1 MSANPVIEF
10 IDLKAQ
16 RQHIGKAM
24 DEAILKVVH
33 DGNYILGEQV
43 GEFEAGLAAFCGA
56 KHAIGVANGT
66 DALRRLQSRSYDL
79 MISDTDMPGMNG
91 TDLMHAVRA
100 DEKLKALPV
109 ILMLAVGAAKQDVL
123 NAVALGIS
131 GFIIKPFR
139 PEQLRAQIR
148 KVMGW

>member
-1 MSANPVIEF
+1 MAHILIVDDQANVRTAVLQLLLSCNRTDLT
-10 IDLKAQ
+10 IDQAT
-16 RQHIGKAM
+16 
-24 DEAILKVVH
+24 
-33 DGNYILGEQV
+33 
-43 GEFEAGLAAFCGA
+43 
-56 KHAIGVANGT
+56 NGT

-79 MISDTDMPGMNG
+79 MISDTEMPGMNG
-91 TDLMHAVRA
+91 ADLMRAVRA

-139 PEQLRAQIR
+139 PEQLRAQIK

>member
-1 MSANPVIEF
+1 MANILIVDDQANVRTAVLQLLLSCNRTDLT
-10 IDLKAQ
+10 IDQAT
-16 RQHIGKAM
+16 
-24 DEAILKVVH
+24 
-33 DGNYILGEQV
+33 
-43 GEFEAGLAAFCGA
+43 
-56 KHAIGVANGT
+56 NGT

>member
-1 MSANPVIEF
+1 MAHILIVDDQANVRTAVLQLLLSCNRTDLN
-10 IDLKAQ
+10 IDQATN
-16 RQHIGKAM
+16 
-24 DEAILKVVH
+24 
-33 DGNYILGEQV
+33 GN
-43 GEFEAGLAAFCGA
+43 
-56 KHAIGVANGT
+56 
-66 DALRRLQSRSYDL
+66 DALRRLQSRNYDL

-100 DEKLKALPV
+100 DEKLKSLPV
-109 ILMLAVGAAKQDVL
+109 ILMLAVGAGKQDVL

-139 PEQLRAQIR
+139 PEQLRAQIK

>member
-1 MSANPVIEF
+1 MVHILIVDDQANVRTAVLQLLLSCNRTDLT
-10 IDLKAQ
+10 IDQAT
-16 RQHIGKAM
+16 
-24 DEAILKVVH
+24 
-33 DGNYILGEQV
+33 
-43 GEFEAGLAAFCGA
+43 
-56 KHAIGVANGT
+56 NGT

-91 TDLMHAVRA
+91 ADLMRAVRG
-100 DEKLKALPV
+100 DEKLKELPA
-109 ILMLAVGAAKQDVL
+109 ILMLAVGAGKQDVL

-139 PEQLRAQIR
+139 PEQLRAQIK

>member
-1 MSANPVIEF
+1 MAHILIVDDQANVRTAVLQLLLSCNRTDLN
-10 IDLKAQ
+10 IDQATN
-16 RQHIGKAM
+16 
-24 DEAILKVVH
+24 
-33 DGNYILGEQV
+33 GN
-43 GEFEAGLAAFCGA
+43 
-56 KHAIGVANGT
+56 
-66 DALRRLQSRSYDL
+66 DALRRLQSRNYDL

-100 DEKLKALPV
+100 DEKLKSLPV

-139 PEQLRAQIR
+139 PEQLRAQIK

>member
-1 MSANPVIEF
+1 MAHILIVDDQANVRTAVLQLLLSCNRTDLT
-10 IDLKAQ
+10 IDQAT
-16 RQHIGKAM
+16 
-24 DEAILKVVH
+24 
-33 DGNYILGEQV
+33 
-43 GEFEAGLAAFCGA
+43 
-56 KHAIGVANGT
+56 NGT

-100 DEKLKALPV
+100 DEKLKELPV

>member
-1 MSANPVIEF
+1 MAHILIVDDQANGRTAVLQLLLSCNRTDLT
-10 IDLKAQ
+10 IDQAT
-16 RQHIGKAM
+16 
-24 DEAILKVVH
+24 
-33 DGNYILGEQV
+33 
-43 GEFEAGLAAFCGA
+43 
-56 KHAIGVANGT
+56 NGT

>member
-1 MSANPVIEF
+1 MAHLLVVDDQANVRTAVLQLLLSCNRTDLT
-10 IDLKAQ
+10 IDQAT
-16 RQHIGKAM
+16 
-24 DEAILKVVH
+24 
-33 DGNYILGEQV
+33 
-43 GEFEAGLAAFCGA
+43 
-56 KHAIGVANGT
+56 NGT

-91 TDLMHAVRA
+91 TDLMRAVRA
-100 DEKLKALPV
+100 DEKLKSLPV
-109 ILMLAVGAAKQDVL
+109 ILMLAVGAGKQDVL

-139 PEQLRAQIR
+139 PEQLRVQIK

>member
-1 MSANPVIEF
+1 MVHILIVDDQANVRTAVLQLLLSCNRTDLN
-10 IDLKAQ
+10 IDQATN
-16 RQHIGKAM
+16 
-24 DEAILKVVH
+24 
-33 DGNYILGEQV
+33 GN
-43 GEFEAGLAAFCGA
+43 
-56 KHAIGVANGT
+56 
-66 DALRRLQSRSYDL
+66 DALRRLQSRNYDL

>member
-1 MSANPVIEF
+1 MAHILIVDDQANVRTAVLQLLLSCNRTDLT
-10 IDLKAQ
+10 IDQAT
-16 RQHIGKAM
+16 
-24 DEAILKVVH
+24 
-33 DGNYILGEQV
+33 
-43 GEFEAGLAAFCGA
+43 
-56 KHAIGVANGT
+56 NGT

-91 TDLMHAVRA
+91 TDLMHAVPA
-100 DEKLKALPV
+100 DEKLKSLPV
-109 ILMLAVGAAKQDVL
+109 ILMLAVGAGKQDVL

-139 PEQLRAQIR
+139 PEQLRAQIK